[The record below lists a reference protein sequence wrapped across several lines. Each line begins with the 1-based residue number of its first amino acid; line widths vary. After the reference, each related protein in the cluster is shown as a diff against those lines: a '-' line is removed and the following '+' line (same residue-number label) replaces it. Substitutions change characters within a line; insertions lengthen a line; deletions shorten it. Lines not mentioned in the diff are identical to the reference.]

1 MKIIKEYQKFNE
13 SRSLELLLEEIGF
26 LFESDEVSSIA
37 PKQAQSEE
45 EIIEEMPEEEKKKIE
60 DLIAKHFPETK
71 GKIDLDKPV
80 SDKEQE
86 QSEDKKT
93 NEEAGILLAIT
104 IASLIPACLEAVGSA
119 ANFLKRKFGINLDD
133 KAMKNLK
140 MLNEAISTYKK
151 MKKSIADGQKIKVR
165 FLGNAYF
172 DNNWF
177 EISNNLAKALGN
189 TELEFNH
196 QPHEHKPLGEL
207 GGIDKGDR
215 VVPEEELKKKAEK
228 EAANKDSKG
237 NPKISKVA
245 IDMEIGR
252 LKKYRDKLFGSDF
265 GNWLKEKGHQLHSL
279 YTAPIRAVL
288 KGLGAVSKPSSKLRN
303 EKYREKVANIIYAG
317 FMIGL
322 ASWGIWSSI
331 SHLVGLSEVAQIFL
345 KGLEQGVQMSEIRK
359 QAITSILS

>member
-1 MKIIKEYQKFNE
+1 M
-13 SRSLELLLEEIGF
+13 
-26 LFESDEVSSIA
+26 
-37 PKQAQSEE
+37 
-45 EIIEEMPEEEKKKIE
+45 
-60 DLIAKHFPETK
+60 
-71 GKIDLDKPV
+71 
-80 SDKEQE
+80 
-86 QSEDKKT
+86 
-93 NEEAGILLAIT
+93 
-104 IASLIPACLEAVGSA
+104 EAVGSG

-151 MKKSIADGQKIKVR
+151 MKKSIADGKKIQVR

-177 EISNNLAKALGN
+177 EVSNNLAKSLGN
-189 TELEFNH
+189 TELEFDH

-228 EAANKDSKG
+228 EAANKNSKG
-237 NPKISKVA
+237 NPKISKAV

-279 YTAPIRAVL
+279 YTSPIRAVL

-303 EKYREKVANIIYAG
+303 EKFREKIANIIYAA

-345 KGLEQGVQMSEIRK
+345 KGLEQGVQMTEIRK
-359 QAITSILS
+359 QAIASILT